1 MSDINNNIF
10 EHLFFEN
17 ERTKLENDIFIN
29 DENSNFTI
37 PSIFSPLLP
46 PERSNSHT
54 NPTSVTTNRVHDNN
68 SYDNLLRKIQ
78 NHFMNFIVRFLNEY
92 LNKNNIEKNFCKL
105 DYNFKKKVNKKFVN
119 DLKTK
124 NLRDIIINNISIK
137 YTRHENE
144 ANKNCLEEIESNEI
158 YKIEIIELKK
168 ILSINYMDFFRK
180 VYYKSE
186 RNVNLK
192 EFGIFKTIILSKEV
206 KMFNDLLEQNK
217 SLGEE
222 HVKNIHKCA
231 LKSYF
236 PGYLFFC
243 EQ

>member
-1 MSDINNNIF
+1 
-10 EHLFFEN
+10 
-17 ERTKLENDIFIN
+17 
-29 DENSNFTI
+29 
-37 PSIFSPLLP
+37 
-46 PERSNSHT
+46 
-54 NPTSVTTNRVHDNN
+54 
-68 SYDNLLRKIQ
+68 
-78 NHFMNFIVRFLNEY
+78 
-92 LNKNNIEKNFCKL
+92 
-105 DYNFKKKVNKKFVN
+105 
-119 DLKTK
+119 
-124 NLRDIIINNISIK
+124 
-137 YTRHENE
+137 
-144 ANKNCLEEIESNEI
+144 
-158 YKIEIIELKK
+158 
-168 ILSINYMDFFRK
+168 MDFFRK